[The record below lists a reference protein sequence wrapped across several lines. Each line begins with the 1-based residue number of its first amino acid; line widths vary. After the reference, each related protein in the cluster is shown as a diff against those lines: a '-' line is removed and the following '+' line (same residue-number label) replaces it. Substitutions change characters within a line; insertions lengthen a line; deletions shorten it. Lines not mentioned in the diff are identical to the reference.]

1 MQNSENTFTNHP
13 ADLAKIFAIHFERVF
28 EEETSAVNL
37 ADIRRDLSQI
47 KYSTIS
53 EIKLSEERNQN
64 NAPPTREEVEQSIS
78 HLKDGKAPGPD
89 GIYPEHIKYAG
100 QNVVTWIF
108 FFRRTF

>member
-1 MQNSENTFTNHP
+1 M
-13 ADLAKIFAIHFERVF
+13 DFERVF

-53 EIKLSEERNQN
+53 EIELSEERNQN

-100 QNVVTWIF
+100 QNVVTWMTHIIQQCWA
-108 FFRRTF
+108 TSILPKSWLHDKDTDL